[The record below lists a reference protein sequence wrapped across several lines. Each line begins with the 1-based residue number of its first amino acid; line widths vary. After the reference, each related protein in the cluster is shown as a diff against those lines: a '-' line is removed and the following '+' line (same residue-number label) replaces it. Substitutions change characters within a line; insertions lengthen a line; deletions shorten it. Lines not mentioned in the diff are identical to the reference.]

1 MLTGGGPE
9 RRRYGPSVVPERW
22 ACDDLVM
29 FRPVCAIGTGSPGPP
44 GRSPT
49 TAAPLPER
57 RRTVVDLGP
66 LRAAGAAMVGVA
78 LLLPLLPGPVGVACP
93 LRSLTGIP
101 CPLCGATRSVV
112 AAVHGRWAE
121 ALALNPAGVAAVVA
135 AAVLVV
141 IRRPASLA
149 VPSWAPPA
157 ALALLWSYQLWRA
170 PAL

>member
-1 MLTGGGPE
+1 
-9 RRRYGPSVVPERW
+9 
-22 ACDDLVM
+22 M
-29 FRPVCAIGTGSPGPP
+29 FRPVCAIGTVSAGPP
-44 GRSPT
+44 GRVPAAAAT
-49 TAAPLPER
+49 AVPAAPPPAAPGPGR
-57 RRTVVDLGP
+57 GRTVVDLGP
-66 LRAAGAAMVGVA
+66 LRAAGAAMVGAAVV
-78 LLLPLLPGPVGVACP
+78 LPLLPGPVGVACP
-93 LRSLTGIP
+93 LRSLTGIA

-141 IRRPASLA
+141 VRRPASLA

-157 ALALLWSYQLWRA
+157 ALAVLWAYQLWRA